1 MYDRLSELSLSIG
14 RDQNGL
20 AWRESMEGANWGL
33 HPLIHTYEKAGCQV
47 KKLYQLPSLAL
58 HIGLIAKHL
67 SVITQR
73 CHTIMY
79 LINGVPITFSASPYV
94 GHVN

>member
-1 MYDRLSELSLSIG
+1 M
-14 RDQNGL
+14 N
-20 AWRESMEGANWGL
+20 REVHVRFCEGVGVKVPRATR
-33 HPLIHTYEKAGCQV
+33 PLIHTYEKAGCQV